1 MYKLTILGNE
11 RLRQGKKPQ
20 QNCVFLYLFRN
31 YQLLQIKNSLKTHF
45 EHKIVFQYF

>member
-20 QNCVFLYLFRN
+20 QNCLFIPIPKLPIVTN
-31 YQLLQIKNSLKTHF
+31 KEQSKNSF
-45 EHKIVFQYF
+45 